1 VELEGIHR
9 VYPIESLGDAT
20 VNDSIGGIPVV
31 LFSTSGPAGALF
43 SPVVGDRTLTFQI
56 LGDEFRDDQTGS
68 TWNLG
73 GLAVAGDL
81 DGTQLT
87 PIPTRTTFWFA
98 YVGAFPQA
106 EVWQG

>member
-1 VELEGIHR
+1 M
-9 VYPIESLGDAT
+9 
-20 VNDSIGGIPVV
+20 V

-43 SPVVGDRTLTFQI
+43 SPVVGDRTLTFRI
-56 LGDEFRDDQTGS
+56 LDGEFQDDQTGS